1 MTYLN
6 QVYTAPTPQ
15 SEPVDGQVQN
25 SAGGYSFPVDD
36 EVRMHRFLILGSEG
50 GSYYAS
56 ERELTLE
63 NIKGVRRRVQEDGI
77 AAVKQ
82 IQDVSL
88 NRRAPKRSPTLFA
101 LATAAS
107 FGDEETR
114 KLAYQFM
121 PEIAR
126 SGNDLFEFVKYAD
139 SMRGWGRMRRRAVAN
154 WYLDKTPAQLE
165 YQVVKYR
172 QRHGWTH
179 RDLLRQ
185 AHPKPTTSTKSRK
198 AILQWVTHQ
207 AVPNGVPSTN
217 MIQAYLQIQEETD
230 PKKVAEIITKH
241 KLPWEAVAP
250 EMLQHARVWQ
260 ALAPEMLDDVLVRN
274 LGNLTKTGAIT
285 PMNAVWAVQR
295 IHGLVEVQ
303 YDVQT
308 GLELPSKSHPLAIL
322 TALMI
327 YRSGKS
333 VRGSGTWEPVGQ
345 VVDALNQ
352 VFDQTFVHAPQTNKR
367 IYLGIDVSG
376 SMNSHTINNIP
387 GFTARMA
394 AAAMAMAVAR
404 REPNHYMAAFSHEM
418 VPLNI
423 TAGDSLSDVVQ
434 KTSNIPMRR
443 TDCAQPILDA
453 LEKKMPVDCFI
464 ILTDNESWAGKIHP
478 AEALRKY
485 RREMGIPAK
494 LIATALVANEYSV
507 ADPTDAGMMDL
518 VGFDTSIPQLIAD
531 FCQ

>member
-1 MTYLN
+1 MTYLH

-15 SEPVDGQVQN
+15 SEPLNGQVKN

-77 AAVKQ
+77 AAVRQ

-101 LATAAS
+101 LATAAC

-114 KLAYQFM
+114 KLAYQVM

-139 SMRGWGRMRRRAVAN
+139 SMRGWGRMRRNAVAN
-154 WYLDKTPAQLE
+154 WYLGKTDEQLA

-172 QRHGWTH
+172 QRHRWTH

-185 AHPKPTTSTKSRK
+185 AHPKPPTGSTNQE
-198 AILQWVTHQ
+198 ILQWVTQQTAPSELLATRMIHTFLEAQ
-207 AVPNGVPSTN
+207 A
-217 MIQAYLQIQEETD
+217 ETD
-230 PKKVAEIITKH
+230 PKKLAQLISAQ
-241 KLPWEAVAP
+241 KLPWEAVPAK
-250 EMLQHARVWQ
+250 MLQHPEIWR
-260 ALAPEMLDDVLVRN
+260 ALAPDMLDDAFVRN
-274 LGNLTKTGAIT
+274 LGNLTKSRAIT
-285 PMNAVWAVQR
+285 PMDSSWAVER
-295 IHGLVEVQ
+295 LHNLTKVRHNADGA
-303 YDVQT
+303 T
-308 GLELPSKSHPLAIL
+308 LPGRSHPLAIL
-322 TALMI
+322 TALMV

-333 VRGSGTWEPVGQ
+333 VRGNSKWDPVAQ
-345 VVDALNQ
+345 VTNALDQ

-376 SMNSHTINNIP
+376 SMGSHTINNIQ

-404 REPNHYMAAFSHEM
+404 REPNHYIAAFSHKM
-418 VPLNI
+418 VPLDI
-423 TAGDSLSDVVQ
+423 TAGDSLTDVVQ

-464 ILTDNESWAGKIHP
+464 ILTDNESWAGNIHP

-485 RREMGIPAK
+485 RKEMRIPAK

-518 VGFDTSIPQLIAD
+518 VGFDTAIPQLIAD